1 MYSETLEIML
11 KEKKGYRTES
21 FSGSGVRNLEDVVRF
36 EIMELC
42 NDDIIDYM
50 QESYGILK
58 SYQLEKD
65 GRALDSEE
73 FYFKC
78 QENIDDV
85 IDEIASY
92 VKENLKIDDVRDIY
106 VVWLTTKENVI
117 DMYEAESEWY
127 IDEYIIPEER
137 IILSDLGRD
146 GALFAFK
153 EKFCQIPNSHLDV
166 MDAMFA

>member
-127 IDEYIIPEER
+127 IDEYIIPEEC
-137 IILSDLGRD
+137 IILSDLGSY

-153 EKFCQIPNSHLDV
+153 EEFCQIPNSHLDV
-166 MDAMFA
+166 MDAMFV